1 MEVCTKKDKSGYLG
15 NEPRRQRAGLVAL
28 SGSAIKSCPFNR
40 NKRKNKQMGCNQTCK
55 LLHSKEKQKTINRI
69 EAMLEEVIAWNLS
82 KLTVETKL
90 SHNIKNPNRTQAR

>member
-1 MEVCTKKDKSGYLG
+1 MI
-15 NEPRRQRAGLVAL
+15 Q
-28 SGSAIKSCPFNR
+28 
-40 NKRKNKQMGCNQTCK
+40 
-55 LLHSKEKQKTINRI
+55 TINRI